1 MLRNLGIHPILLTTK
16 KCQHSD
22 STRKFAQYPLN
33 FILFKRKYE
42 QKFLC
47 FSSIHYICIQFWYKM
62 TEEDKKLLNTFEGKL
77 RHFMYLYEEQQK
89 ENASLRQLLAE
100 KEVEIAELQN
110 SRKELEAMYTN
121 LKTARIISIND
132 NELRDTKQRLAK
144 LVREVDK
151 CIALL
156 NE

>member
-1 MLRNLGIHPILLTTK
+1 
-16 KCQHSD
+16 
-22 STRKFAQYPLN
+22 
-33 FILFKRKYE
+33 
-42 QKFLC
+42 
-47 FSSIHYICIQFWYKM
+47 M

-77 RHFMYLYEEQQK
+77 RHFMYLYEELKQ

-100 KEVEIAELQN
+100 KEVEISELQN

-121 LKTARIISIND
+121 LKTARILSILSIND

>member
-1 MLRNLGIHPILLTTK
+1 MFLFNPLYLYTILV
-16 KCQHSD
+16 QND
-22 STRKFAQYPLN
+22 GR
-33 FILFKRKYE
+33 R
-42 QKFLC
+42 QKAIEYFRR
-47 FSSIHYICIQFWYKM
+47 
-62 TEEDKKLLNTFEGKL
+62 KL

>member
-1 MLRNLGIHPILLTTK
+1 MYLHDELKHENAQLKQLLTEK
-16 KCQHSD
+16 
-22 STRKFAQYPLN
+22 N
-33 FILFKRKYE
+33 
-42 QKFLC
+42 
-47 FSSIHYICIQFWYKM
+47 
-62 TEEDKKLLNTFEGKL
+62 EEVRRLE
-77 RHFMYLYEEQQK
+77 
-89 ENASLRQLLAE
+89 
-100 KEVEIAELQN
+100 N